1 MGGVMRIQDICFQ
14 HERSG
19 GRILTDVS
27 FEAERGTMTVILGPN
42 GSGKTTLFNCVSGIW
57 KPQKGSVTY
66 EGSDLT
72 GLSPRRRA
80 RVIGVV
86 PQDHEPPFPYTV
98 IDAVLMGRASHLSMM
113 SAPSGE
119 DYGRAEEAIATV
131 GIAHLRARPYTKIS
145 GGERQLVLIAR
156 ALVQETPVLL
166 LDEPSSHLDYKN
178 QIMVLDIVRG
188 LARKRG
194 LTVLMTLHDPNLA
207 MTYGDSTVLIH
218 GGRVAAS
225 GEPSKVLTKANL
237 LYAYGIDVSII
248 KWNGK
253 RIIHPEGKACSKRKG

>member
-1 MGGVMRIQDICFQ
+1 MRIDDISFQ

-19 GRILTDVS
+19 ARILADIS
-27 FEAERGTMTVILGPN
+27 FEAERGSMTVILGPN
-42 GSGKTTLFNCVSGIW
+42 GSGKTTLFNCISGIW
-57 KPQKGSVTY
+57 KPQKGRITFD
-66 EGSDLT
+66 GADLT
-72 GLSPRRRA
+72 GLSPRKRA
-80 RVIGVV
+80 RVIGSV
-86 PQDHEPPFPYTV
+86 PQAHEPPFPYTV
-98 IDAVLMGRASHLSMM
+98 IDAGWTGRASHLSMI
-113 SAPSGE
+113 SAPSKE
-119 DYGRAEEAIATV
+119 DYERADEAIATV
-131 GIAHLRARPYTKIS
+131 GISHLRARPYTKIS

-207 MTYGDSTVLIH
+207 MTYGDSTVLMQD
-218 GGRVAAS
+218 GRVAAS
-225 GEPSKVLTKANL
+225 GEPAKVLTKANL
-237 LYAYGIDVSII
+237 FHTYGIDVSII

>member
-1 MGGVMRIQDICFQ
+1 
-14 HERSG
+14 
-19 GRILTDVS
+19 
-27 FEAERGTMTVILGPN
+27 
-42 GSGKTTLFNCVSGIW
+42 
-57 KPQKGSVTY
+57 
-66 EGSDLT
+66 
-72 GLSPRRRA
+72 
-80 RVIGVV
+80 
-86 PQDHEPPFPYTV
+86 V

-119 DYGRAEEAIATV
+119 DYGVPKRRSPLWNRTPPRASIHEDQ
-131 GIAHLRARPYTKIS
+131 R
-145 GGERQLVLIAR
+145 GERQLVLIAR

-218 GGRVAAS
+218 GGRVALPAS
-225 GEPSKVLTKANL
+225 RQK
-237 LYAYGIDVSII
+237 
-248 KWNGK
+248 
-253 RIIHPEGKACSKRKG
+253 CSRRRTCFTRTASTYRS